1 MPRLCQKEETN
12 LLDMGS
18 CGDVDQVLV
27 VFGVKGIGADEIVK
41 RRIDLLQVPGVLENH
56 WMEIDLCFR
65 GNCGNIL
72 HDLLG
77 ERLVPGF
84 DQKVKL
90 IDEEVFVLANCNRRP
105 PSVPSLVR
113 GGPIQLCTQKTQENS
128 FHIIKDKNLSEKIKL
143 SVSQT
148 VCQGC
153 AVWENKI

>member
-1 MPRLCQKEETN
+1 MPRLCQKEKTN
-12 LLDMGS
+12 LLDMRA

-27 VFGVKGIGADEIVK
+27 VFGFKGVRAHEIVK
-41 RRIDLLQVPGVLENH
+41 CRIDLLQVPGILEGKR
-56 WMEIDLCFR
+56 MEIDPGFR
-65 GNCGNIL
+65 GDCGNIFN
-72 HDLLG
+72 DLLG
-77 ERLVPGF
+77 EGFIPWF
-84 DQKVKL
+84 DQKVEL
-90 IDEEVFVLANCNRRP
+90 IDKQVFVLTKGNRRP

-128 FHIIKDKNLSEKIKL
+128 FHIIKDKNLSEKINL